1 MPLSRGTIRIG
12 FGEFVALA
20 AALMS
25 IQAIAIDSM
34 LPALPTIV
42 RVLHV
47 ADENNGQ
54 WVVTAY
60 VIGMGLG
67 QLFWGLI
74 SDRFGRRP
82 VLLGGLA
89 LYIAAAVFC
98 GLSDSFAA
106 FLAWRVAHGVAAA
119 SVVVTRSVIR
129 DLFSGRHMARV
140 MSLTFMI
147 FLMVPILAPSV
158 GQLILSLAPWRYIF
172 ILLGVFAAA
181 VWLWAFLRLPETLHP
196 EYRLTLTRS
205 HVVKAARL
213 VLGNRESLFYTLAMG
228 VMFGSILSYVGM
240 MPQIFAD
247 FFRRASLM
255 PAIFALCAASMGVAA
270 YLNSRIVGRF
280 GMRHISHT
288 VLLMFIAVTALHVL
302 VAAATHEKLW
312 AFVLLQS
319 ATMACFSLTLS
330 NFGAMAM
337 EPVGSVAGI
346 GASLQGFISTCG
358 GAIVGAVIGRQFNGT
373 TMPLAA
379 GALCCGLAS
388 LLLVLFAEGGRL
400 FRSHHLGEDASI
412 DRGQVAM
419 VRRRM

>member
-1 MPLSRGTIRIG
+1 MNRGTLRIG

-34 LPALPTIV
+34 LPALPTIA

-47 ADENNGQ
+47 SDENRSQ

-89 LYIAAAVFC
+89 LYIVAAVFC
-98 GLSDSFAA
+98 GLSDSFTA

-129 DLFSGRHMARV
+129 DLYSGRPMARV
-140 MSLTFMI
+140 MSLTFMV
-147 FLMVPILAPSV
+147 FLVVPIVAPSV
-158 GQLILSLAPWRYIF
+158 GQLILSVAPWRSIF
-172 ILLGVFAAA
+172 ILFGVFASL
-181 VWLWAFLRLPETLHP
+181 VWLWAFLRLPETMHP

-205 HVVKAARL
+205 HVINATRL

-247 FFRRASLM
+247 FFHRASLM
-255 PAIFALCAASMGVAA
+255 PSIFALCAAFMGVAA
-270 YLNSRIVGRF
+270 YLNSRIVERY
-280 GMRHISHT
+280 GMRRISHT
-288 VLLMFIAVTALHVL
+288 VLLIYIGVTLLHVL
-302 VAAATHEKLW
+302 AAAMTREPLW

-319 ATMACFSLTLS
+319 ATMACFSLTMS

-337 EPVGSVAGI
+337 EPVGAVAGI
-346 GASLQGFISTCG
+346 GASLQGFISTSG
-358 GAIVGAVIGRQFNGT
+358 GALVGALIGRQFNGT
-373 TMPLAA
+373 TTPLAA

-388 LLLVLFAEGGRL
+388 LVFVLFAEKGRL
-400 FRSHHLGEDASI
+400 FRGHHSGEEPAPI
-412 DRGQVAM
+412 DGGQVAM
-419 VRRRM
+419 APRRM